1 MYGKMQASGLPESI
15 PFVHA
20 SALWGQT
27 LFPCLP
33 QGVVDVADGCLCHHP
48 HLQLL
53 SSQRGGGQHLLDH
66 SFGSLHSRLQARNQ
80 QWL

>member
-1 MYGKMQASGLPESI
+1 MYGKMQASGLTESI

-33 QGVVDVADGCLCHHP
+33 QGVVDVADGCFCHHP

-53 SSQRGGGQHLLDH
+53 RTILSGLLQML
-66 SFGSLHSRLQARNQ
+66 SPGPEVLKIPTE
-80 QWL
+80 